1 MSAREPETIASPP
14 SPSLPST
21 AAPTARWTI
30 TGEDVLALVV
40 WGAAGATLSRCV
52 AHCIR
57 GHELYEAFARG
68 SVLVTDLRTM
78 EASERLVFAASER
91 LRMVATLADA
101 MFFLTELDNIGEA
114 KLYGLRLD
122 GSPSAA
128 RLLVA
133 SAPLGSALRS
143 NDDGST
149 LFLVHSDGATAQAF
163 ASDATPLDDVA
174 ASPGDGSDPRVVTLP
189 LRASLGDDRGTLG
202 GRRVQRRHSAL
213 EVEDPRAPSGWRRS
227 EASAITSIAITDDG
241 QWIALVEGARRARIL
256 SATTLATEREVTFDE
271 DHRVLR
277 FCEGDQSVAFA
288 GGPTESKLVLW
299 SRGRSEAELDTVYE
313 TPHDATDGRERRS
326 IIEVNETASR
336 WILEYPAADKRDVR
350 FACVERSSLREEP
363 LEHGG
368 AIVSTARFETP
379 DIVAI
384 YLGIN
389 TCVYRP
395 LDASASL
402 SNVAK
407 GLSDYW
413 RAMTVHHHGE
423 SRGALPSTAF
433 DWWSKGSKWHDV
445 QDIAASPAAVLV
457 ASHPAIVGLYT
468 ARHGRLSTITR
479 QGSRLARVTQVAIA
493 KDHPRFVVAL
503 DSGEVLICEFAA

>member
-1 MSAREPETIASPP
+1 MTLRENDDAS
-14 SPSLPST
+14 LKQ
-21 AAPTARWTI
+21 RWTI
-30 TGEDVLALVV
+30 TGADLRSFVA
-40 WGAAGATLSRCV
+40 WGATGATLSRCV

-57 GHELYEAFARG
+57 GHELYEAFASG

-78 EASERLVFAASER
+78 EASERLVFVASER

-122 GSPSAA
+122 GSSSAA

-133 SAPLGSALRS
+133 SAPLGSELRS
-143 NDDGST
+143 NEEGSA
-149 LFLVHSDGATAQAF
+149 LYLVHSANPMAQAF
-163 ASDATPLDDVA
+163 ASDGAALDDVA
-174 ASPGDGSDPRVVTLP
+174 LPPDASDARVVTLP
-189 LRASLGDDRGTLG
+189 LRAPLDDDRGTLRD
-202 GRRVQRRHSAL
+202 RRVQRRRSTL
-213 EVEDPRAPSGWRRS
+213 EIEDERAPSGWRRS
-227 EASAITSIAITDDG
+227 EATSITSITITDDG
-241 QWIALVEGARRARIL
+241 QRIALVEGFRRARIL
-256 SATTLATEREVTFDE
+256 SATPLETEREVTFEE

-277 FCEGDQSVAFA
+277 FCEGDATVAFA
-288 GGPTESKLVLW
+288 AGPTDSKLVLW

-313 TPHDATDGRERRS
+313 PTHDASDARATPS
-326 IIEVNETASR
+326 IIEVNELASR
-336 WILEYPAADKRDVR
+336 WILQYPAANKRDVR
-350 FACVERSSLREEP
+350 FVCVDRAERREEP
-363 LEHGG
+363 LEHGS

-379 DIVAI
+379 DVVAI

-395 LDASASL
+395 LEASASL
-402 SNVAK
+402 ANVAK
-407 GLSDYW
+407 GLSDDW

-468 ARHGRLSTITR
+468 TRHGRLSTITA

-503 DSGEVLICEFAA
+503 DSGEVLLCEFAA